1 MTQEY
6 PTPMFVRCETL
17 LECCNALR
25 RLADERGCVAFYVR
39 LCEDDEGGVVIGGY
53 DDLSFKPIVAV
64 FAGELQADRRGVR
77 EAALDRVL
85 ASDEVEQCGV
95 DANGEPRYR
104 AVRREE
110 NGE

>member
-85 ASDEVEQCGV
+85 ASVRIDPALLHLVG
-95 DANGEPRYR
+95 AALSRR
-104 AVRREE
+104 AKRGKR
-110 NGE
+110 